1 MMHVLLDTHIFF
13 WAVTDPDRL
22 TVTQRDQIE
31 SSINQIYVSA
41 ISIAEL
47 MIKVSVGKLVLN
59 FEPTQV
65 AKDSGFELL
74 PYCDQAALLLK
85 DLPYIHRDP
94 FDRMLVT
101 QALHHQFFLMSNDAL
116 VRQYECKLL

>member
-1 MMHVLLDTHIFF
+1 
-13 WAVTDPDRL
+13 
-22 TVTQRDQIE
+22 
-31 SSINQIYVSA
+31 
-41 ISIAEL
+41 

-74 PYCDQAALLLK
+74 PYGDQAALLLK
-85 DLPYIHRDP
+85 NLPYIHRDP

-116 VRQYECKLL
+116 VRQYGCNIL